1 MNYDLSIKEDRL
13 KFKEYAQKLM
23 DKMRTNVCLVD
34 ESERTLNQNAYLHVL
49 FRIVADY
56 TGDSEE
62 YVKQVHFKLIVN
74 PEIFVKVTKD
84 KTTGKMLKYIRS
96 TAEVDVGEMSR
107 AIDNFIRWSA
117 EQGITLP
124 EAQINTDHS
133 VSFASQQDANAFH
146 QAQRMV

>member
-74 PEIFVKVTKD
+74 PDIFVKVTKD

-107 AIDNFIRWSA
+107 AINNFIRWSA
-117 EQGITLP
+117 EQGIALP
-124 EAQINTDHS
+124 EAQVNADKSI
-133 VSFASQQDANAFH
+133 SFTSQQDTNAFH
-146 QAQRMV
+146 QAQRMI

>member
-1 MNYDLSIKEDRL
+1 
-13 KFKEYAQKLM
+13 M